1 MRNKFDAMLNQ
12 LNTEVMVMGEMIQ
25 SAIQSAVT
33 AFLAQDAETAK
44 IIMDGDEE
52 VDSQQKRI
60 ENLCFQLLIQQ
71 QPVARD
77 LRMITAAMKMVTDM
91 ERIGD
96 QAADISELTIIMSD
110 CPYNL
115 KQDTIRKMAGETI
128 LMLMHALEAY
138 VEKDMDKAKEVI
150 DHDNI
155 VDQLFLAVKAELID
169 VMNNVP
175 EYAEHAA
182 DLLMVNNYL
191 ERIGDHA
198 CNIAEWVI
206 FFLSPSPME
215 AE

>member
-96 QAADISELTIIMSD
+96 HGADISELTLLMSSS
-110 CPYNL
+110 PYPEE
-115 KQDTIRKMAGETI
+115 IRLIEEM
-128 LMLMHALEAY
+128 
-138 VEKDMDKAKEVI
+138 AKETSVMVI
-150 DHDNI
+150 DAVDAFAQQDSEKAQQVIDNDDK
-155 VDQLFLAVKAELID
+155 VDEIFVSVKNAIAESVRGGCPDPMQEL
-169 VMNNVP
+169 
-175 EYAEHAA
+175 
-182 DLLMVNNYL
+182 DLLMVAKYL

-198 CNIAEWVI
+198 TNIAEWVL
-206 FFLSPSPME
+206 FAVTGDFRRVQ
-215 AE
+215 

>member
-96 QAADISELTIIMSD
+96 QAADISELTTIMSD

-169 VMNNVP
+169 VMKNFP
-175 EYAEHAA
+175 EYEEHAA
-182 DLLMVNNYL
+182 DLLMVNKYL

-206 FFLSPSPME
+206 FYLSPSPME